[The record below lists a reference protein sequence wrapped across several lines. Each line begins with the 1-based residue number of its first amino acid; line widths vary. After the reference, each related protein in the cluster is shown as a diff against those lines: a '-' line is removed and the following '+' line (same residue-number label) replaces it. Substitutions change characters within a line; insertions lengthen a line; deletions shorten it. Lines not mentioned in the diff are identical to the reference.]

1 MKSLLN
7 RKDSRSHCKIGA
19 VCCQEKCCRID
30 LFTRLDIFHLKSD
43 DNKQKTLIRLM
54 NNRRRRRRHG
64 RQRQKPVEKLL
75 SKVGTVCVTV
85 SMCCACTWN
94 CNIFMVF
101 FASKLSF
108 SPFSACCV
116 IHSSDK
122 VLINCKQ
129 KRAAKWEV
137 ERQRERDRDREC
149 LRYF

>member
-64 RQRQKPVEKLL
+64 RQRQKTVEKLL

-101 FASKLSF
+101 LLANWVFLRSVPVVWFTHPIKCSLTASK
-108 SPFSACCV
+108 
-116 IHSSDK
+116 
-122 VLINCKQ
+122 
-129 KRAAKWEV
+129 
-137 ERQRERDRDREC
+137 RERPSGRWRGRE
-149 LRYF
+149 RETETESA